1 MRLLTR
7 LKEPYIT
14 LLPATLEKLSVG
26 EHTVTVLFDNG
37 EVGTDLTV
45 KAANSGSATSPKTGD
60 NSHMGLWIAIM
71 ILALCGLAATLFI
84 GKKKRVF
91 DR

>member
-1 MRLLTR
+1 MISSDTLKKLTD
-7 LKEPYIT
+7 
-14 LLPATLEKLSVG
+14 AEKAL
-26 EHTVTVLFDNG
+26 
-37 EVGTDLTV
+37 
-45 KAANSGSATSPKTGD
+45 APKTGD

-84 GKKKRVF
+84 CKKKRVF